1 MVVEKWWDISITG
14 FLAFG
19 VWQDVELVMIP
30 WIYRWSLPAVD
41 LSYIGITCDDGGS
54 FWMRLSS

>member
-19 VWQDVELVMIP
+19 VWQDVELVMD
-30 WIYRWSLPAVD
+30 SLD
-41 LSYIGITCDDGGS
+41 LPLVFTS
-54 FWMRLSS
+54 RR